1 MDLRRTNRYRV
12 SAPAFFCWEHPD
24 GSLQQSKGTTR
35 DISAIG
41 VFVAAEC
48 APSPGLHIELDV
60 YLPAVSGR
68 PRSVQ
73 LHGEGKVLRV
83 EGRKGAPTGFAA
95 EVLFQT
101 ESSGGS
107 TIRTDAKTQ

>member
-12 SAPAFFCWEHPD
+12 SAPAFFCWEPP
-24 GSLQQSKGTTR
+24 GGILQQGKGTTR
-35 DISAIG
+35 DISATG
-41 VFVAAEC
+41 VFVAAERT
-48 APSPGLHIELDV
+48 PSVGLHIELDV

-83 EGRKGAPTGFAA
+83 EGREGAPTGFAA

-101 ESSGGS
+101 ESSGGP
-107 TIRTDAKTQ
+107 TILSGAKT